1 MRTIAFTATAGAT
14 AATRI
19 ILMPPAYAQP
29 EDFVAAGFVDAVR
42 ARGLDID
49 LVFAGLKPAHVTER
63 TLVDAVHALVAPAA
77 AHGCRVWLGGISL
90 GGFAALCYATG
101 HASTLTGLCL
111 LAPYLGSHIVTEEV
125 AQAGI
130 DAWQPGSRAGEDDE
144 RDVWRFIQQGR
155 AGGLT
160 IHAGLGREDRFGAR
174 HRILAAALRPCD
186 TDVIPGGHDWPTWHR
201 LWENFLDAR
210 FRANP

>member
-1 MRTIAFTATAGAT
+1 MRTIAYAANAGAT
-14 AATRI
+14 AGTRI
-19 ILMPPAYAQP
+19 ILMPPAYAEP

-49 LVFAGLKPAHVTER
+49 LVFAGLKSAHITER
-63 TLVDAVHALVAPAA
+63 SLDGAADSLVAPAA

-90 GGFAALCYATG
+90 GGFAALCYASR
-101 HASTLTGLCL
+101 HAGSLAGLCL
-111 LAPYLGSHIVTEEV
+111 LAPYLGSHIITDEV
-125 AQAGI
+125 ARTGI
-130 DAWQPGSRAGEDDE
+130 DAWQPGNGTGEDDE
-144 RDVWRFIQQGR
+144 RDVWRFIQHSR

-160 IHAGLGREDRFGAR
+160 IHVGLGREDRFAAR
-174 HRILAAALRPCD
+174 HRILAAALKPSD